1 MTKSVSLFEIK
12 SKKKRNRNKENEIKE
27 EVKELTKGRK
37 SQKDKDEGK
46 HKKYSPDNIIK
57 KIKALFF
64 ICVIEYSEQFLNQYK
79 KNYESKI
86 KLLKLDYAKYVNKLK
101 KEVELELLE
110 KPLKDLISLDTSK
123 RYVKF
128 SDKDWNKK
136 IIAKILEKEKN
147 NKEINNLLNLSFNEW
162 IDIFTYKKDF
172 EYNIQFDKLKNYL
185 LKLTENN
192 DDEYITKFIFYL
204 YNYKRWFINK
214 KGRNQKTDNIESK

>member
-1 MTKSVSLFEIK
+1 M
-12 SKKKRNRNKENEIKE
+12 
-27 EVKELTKGRK
+27 
-37 SQKDKDEGK
+37 
-46 HKKYSPDNIIK
+46 
-57 KIKALFF
+57 FF

-86 KLLKLDYAKYVNKLK
+86 KLLKLDYAKYVNNLK

-147 NKEINNLLNLSFNEW
+147 NKEINNLLNMSFNEW

-204 YNYKRWFINK
+204 FNYKRWFINK
-214 KGRNQKTDNIESK
+214 KGRNLKTDKIESK